1 MLLPIKLTDGVVKN
15 IDGDPQQL
23 LCIGLLHGMEIK
35 SAQSSIIYPMSMVT
49 EIQYNQS
56 TNKMHLICDMCL
68 FQLILAS
75 LLPIHTFFSNTEY
88 VSNCLAGDLVGIWNS
103 YVLMI
108 S

>member
-23 LCIGLLHGMEIK
+23 LCIGLLRGMEIK

-68 FQLILAS
+68 FQLIWLPCYQYIPSFPTLGTLAIAWQVT
-75 LLPIHTFFSNTEY
+75 L
-88 VSNCLAGDLVGIWNS
+88 
-103 YVLMI
+103 
-108 S
+108 

>member
-1 MLLPIKLTDGVVKN
+1 MHWFVTWYGNKECPELNHISN
-15 IDGDPQQL
+15 EHGDRD
-23 LCIGLLHGMEIK
+23 
-35 SAQSSIIYPMSMVT
+35 T
-49 EIQYNQS
+49 IQPEHKQNASHLRYVLIS
-56 TNKMHLICDMCL
+56 TN
-68 FQLILAS
+68 LAS